1 MLDDRF
7 NQYYEAL
14 LTRYKNRNTRAV
26 TRHLKSLC
34 GFLRQEGNQAMQT
47 MYGGPVRRRTY
58 VNGLSE
64 PECPSDSEPVF
75 TGKSTSCRSHSIR
88 AGHHKATASPEF
100 RQPRPTLMFFQ
111 S

>member
-1 MLDDRF
+1 MLDDRV
-7 NQYYEAL
+7 NQYCEAL

-58 VNGLSE
+58 VNSLSDINVLLIVNQSSLVNQ
-64 PECPSDSEPVF
+64 PPVEV
-75 TGKSTSCRSHSIR
+75 TAYVRDTIT
-88 AGHHKATASPEF
+88 TASPES
-100 RQPRPTLMFFQ
+100 RQPRPTLMFLQ